1 MIAHGFFAK
10 VAGTVVTGAL
20 GAAAYDALRRVAAKA
35 PVHEAAPISS
45 TWPARP

>member
-10 VAGTVVTGAL
+10 VAGPVVTGAL

-35 PVHEAAPISS
+35 PVHEAAV
-45 TWPARP
+45 TATE